1 MYYNL
6 LPLQLC
12 SETAT
17 FMSDCHNTWNVQYGA
32 RSNPWD
38 AKRNVTTTLTLVV
51 VANETSSTVRGAI
64 YGMQIMQCNAAMFIQ
79 KQVPMAP
86 KTALG
91 PGMLSNRLG
100 ICLMG
105 LGPGDFGAHET
116 H

>member
-1 MYYNL
+1 MYYSL

-12 SETAT
+12 NVAAT

-38 AKRNVTTTLTLVV
+38 AKLNVTTTLTLVV
-51 VANETSSTVRGAI
+51 VANETSS
-64 YGMQIMQCNAAMFIQ
+64 AMFIQ
-79 KQVPMAP
+79 KQALMAP

-91 PGMLSNRLG
+91 SGMLSNRLG
-100 ICLMG
+100 ICLVR
-105 LGPGDFGAHET
+105 LGPRDFGAHET